1 MPMMRSVSAKAG
13 AGIEGL
19 SFHEVTV
26 PAPGPGE
33 VLVEL
38 RTATI
43 NFRDL
48 LILRGMLPGAKEP
61 EYVPLSDAAGVAVSV
76 GSDVER
82 AKLGDRVNPLFA
94 QGWLTGPI
102 PTGAMLGGPVDG
114 VARQFAVFD
123 AQGLCVIPDQL
134 GDLEAATLPCAGLT
148 AWSALFGPRP
158 VQPGDWILLQG
169 TGGVSLA
176 ALQWAKAAGA
186 NVVITSSS
194 DAKLRRAQSLGADIA
209 INYRTTADWAA
220 AARDAV
226 GANGVDIVVD
236 VVGESQLDACART
249 LGENGVIAAVGQ
261 LMGAAS
267 WGKDVGKPVFP
278 IAIGNRDQ
286 HDAMLAFC
294 VRHAIRPV
302 VDAVYELPRLSDALR
317 LMESG
322 SAFGKIAINLA

>member
-1 MPMMRSVSAKAG
+1 MPMMRSASAKAG
-13 AGIEGL
+13 AGIQSL
-19 SFHEVTV
+19 SFHDVTV

-48 LILRGMLPGAKEP
+48 LVLRGILPGAKEP

-76 GSDVER
+76 GGDVER
-82 AKLGDRVNPLFA
+82 IKLGDRVNPIFA

-148 AWSALFGPRP
+148 AWNALFGPRP
-158 VQPGDWILLQG
+158 VQPGDWVLLQG

-302 VDAVYELPRLSDALR
+302 VDAVYDLPRLSDALR